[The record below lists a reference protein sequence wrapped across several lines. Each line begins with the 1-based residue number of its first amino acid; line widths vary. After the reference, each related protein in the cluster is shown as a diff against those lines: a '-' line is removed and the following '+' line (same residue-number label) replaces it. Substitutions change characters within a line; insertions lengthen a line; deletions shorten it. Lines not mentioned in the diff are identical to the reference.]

1 MKELST
7 EDLQIRINTLEKEI
21 ETLRLHEDE
30 CKHMSEQLQRSQKM
44 EALATMAGGI
54 AHDFNNILQTILG
67 NAELL
72 LLRKNEGDQDYY
84 RFRKQPQ
91 KGAN

>member
-1 MKELST
+1 MKDLSID
-7 EDLQIRINTLEKEI
+7 DLRSKITILEKEI
-21 ETLRLHEDE
+21 TALRLHEE
-30 CKHMSEQLQRSQKM
+30 EYKTMAEQLKRSQKM

-72 LLRKNEGDQDYY
+72 LLNKKEGDQDY
-84 RFRKQPQ
+84 K
-91 KGAN
+91 N